1 MKFLRKKKRKAGETP
16 DYIEARFQTAVDL
29 IKDLDR
35 KEFNR
40 FIDGLTLTWQGYD
53 KIRQVQSREEKE
65 MEQVV
70 QAEHKLDLIEA
81 ATTS

>member
-1 MKFLRKKKRKAGETP
+1 MRIFRRGDKKEESP

-35 KEFNR
+35 SEFKR
-40 FIDGLTLTWQGYD
+40 FVDGLTLTWQGYD

-65 MEQVV
+65 LGQVTAV
-70 QAEHKLDLIEA
+70 EKKLEFIEEGQE
-81 ATTS
+81 

>member
-1 MKFLRKKKRKAGETP
+1 MRLFRRKKHRGETT
-16 DYIEARFQTAVDL
+16 DYIEVRFQTAVDL
-29 IKDLDR
+29 IKDLDK

-65 MEQVV
+65 MEQVT
-70 QAEHKLDLIEA
+70 QAEHKLDLIEEA
-81 ATTS
+81 VA

>member
-1 MKFLRKKKRKAGETP
+1 MGIFHIKHKGDAT

-29 IKDLDR
+29 IKDLDK

-65 MEQVV
+65 LEQVT
-70 QAEHKLDLIEA
+70 QAEHKLDLIEEA
-81 ATTS
+81 VA

>member
-1 MKFLRKKKRKAGETP
+1 MRIFRRGDKKIESG

-35 KEFNR
+35 SEFKR
-40 FIDGLTLTWQGYD
+40 FVDGLTLTWQGYD

-65 MEQVV
+65 LGQVTAV
-70 QAEHKLDLIEA
+70 EKKLEFIEEGQE
-81 ATTS
+81 

>member
-1 MKFLRKKKRKAGETP
+1 MRLSRRKKHGGETK
-16 DYIEARFQTAVDL
+16 DYIEVRFQTAVDL
-29 IKDLDR
+29 IKDLDK

-65 MEQVV
+65 MEQVT
-70 QAEHKLDLIEA
+70 QAEHKLDLIEEA
-81 ATTS
+81 VA

>member
-1 MKFLRKKKRKAGETP
+1 MRLFRRKKHGGETK
-16 DYIEARFQTAVDL
+16 DYIEVRFQTAVDL
-29 IKDLDR
+29 IKDLDK

-65 MEQVV
+65 MEQVT
-70 QAEHKLDLIEA
+70 QAEHKLDLIEEA
-81 ATTS
+81 VA

>member
-1 MKFLRKKKRKAGETP
+1 MKLFHRKKRKQNKSP
-16 DYIEARFQTAVDL
+16 DYFEDRFQIGVDL
-29 IKDLDR
+29 IKDLEK
-35 KEFNR
+35 KEFNK

-65 MEQVV
+65 MEQVT

-81 ATTS
+81 EVTS

>member
-1 MKFLRKKKRKAGETP
+1 MRIFRRGSKKEESP

-35 KEFNR
+35 SEFKR
-40 FIDGLTLTWQGYD
+40 FVDGLTLTWQGYD

-65 MEQVV
+65 MEQIT
-70 QAEHKLDLIEA
+70 QAEHKLEMIEGVGE
-81 ATTS
+81 

>member
-1 MKFLRKKKRKAGETP
+1 MRMFRRKKRRSEST
-16 DYIEARFQTAVDL
+16 DIFEVRFQTAVDL
-29 IKDLDR
+29 IKDLDK

-65 MEQVV
+65 MEQVT
-70 QAEHKLDLIEA
+70 QAERKLDFIEE
-81 ATTS
+81 ATS